1 MSLLSSLD
9 EVVSLLRSAGASLSN
24 LAKKKVKLYIKM
36 LKLPMM
42 YFFKDREKDLFE
54 AFFFERER
62 ERGKPLQRLLLCQF
76 ALKHTAS

>member
-42 YFFKDREKDLFE
+42 YFFKDRENDLFE
-54 AFFFERER
+54 AFFKRE
-62 ERGKPLQRLLLCQF
+62 KPLHRLLLCQF

>member
-1 MSLLSSLD
+1 
-9 EVVSLLRSAGASLSN
+9 
-24 LAKKKVKLYIKM
+24 
-36 LKLPMM
+36 MM